1 MINASS
7 GGDGMPPP
15 PERVKVVE
23 STATEDTDCH
33 FSEKNPSGLEELQKP
48 GAATNTACHARNPE
62 NTSQGSINKLSLVLE
77 DMEDEEDFEMTKVE
91 MAEMVEKQDGA
102 NGDAS
107 LASGGGEVMAPPLTM
122 TSTTTAPPVIRQ

>member
-1 MINASS
+1 
-7 GGDGMPPP
+7 
-15 PERVKVVE
+15 
-23 STATEDTDCH
+23 
-33 FSEKNPSGLEELQKP
+33 
-48 GAATNTACHARNPE
+48 
-62 NTSQGSINKLSLVLE
+62 
-77 DMEDEEDFEMTKVE
+77 MEDEEDFEMTKVE